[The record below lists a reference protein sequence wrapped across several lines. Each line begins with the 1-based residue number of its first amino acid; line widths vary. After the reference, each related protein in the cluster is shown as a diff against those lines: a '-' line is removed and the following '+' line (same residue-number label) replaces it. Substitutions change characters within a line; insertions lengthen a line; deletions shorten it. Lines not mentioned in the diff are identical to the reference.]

1 MYMWQGD
8 MENPVALEGIALIR
22 FGSTWVNYVDLIEST
37 QPSSKRIMYV
47 FLYIQYNAPFLL
59 LLDQVT
65 DLDFS
70 PFDDYL
76 LATCSADEMVMCVLL
91 SFFFLFMNWNHTHA
105 RTHTASPQTGTMKTE
120 IKPET
125 NSKEIKTLSNTVTDI
140 QYLAFNF

>member
-37 QPSSKRIMYV
+37 QPSSSKRIMYV

-91 SFFFLFMNWNHTHA
+91 SFFFFFFLWTEITRM

-125 NSKEIKTLSNTVTDI
+125 NSKEIKTLRNTVTVSF
-140 QYLAFNF
+140 YF